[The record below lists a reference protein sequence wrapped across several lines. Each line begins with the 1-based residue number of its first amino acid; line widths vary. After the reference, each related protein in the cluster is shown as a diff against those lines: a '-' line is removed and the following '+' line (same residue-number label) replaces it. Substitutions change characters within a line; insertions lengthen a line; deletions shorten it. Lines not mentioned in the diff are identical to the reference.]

1 MKKITITCM
10 LTALLLG
17 LPGVAR
23 AQEGDTE
30 LFYEDFGTAS
40 SKKDEPIEDHVW
52 NTNDKQ
58 MFSWTVGEESS
69 INVRTN
75 NDSEGAYTGASGDG
89 NLYFKG
95 EASLTITGIP
105 AAHYRNLRLC
115 LGIFSKNSADVN
127 TELLGTPTKADGN
140 YMTVSRSLD
149 GGEFEAFCDFYDLDL
164 PQEGDQWTY
173 VDGLLVADSA
183 ETVSLTFSS
192 HLDPAADGGIRLD
205 DLRLKGQSVET
216 GLTET
221 LVPDVIAVSGRTIRY
236 QGRQGRAGVYSLG
249 GVKVGEVPA
258 GSSLTL
264 RGVPAGVYV
273 VSTPTSR
280 IKVSLQ

>member
-10 LTALLLG
+10 MTALLLG

-23 AQEGDTE
+23 AQEGRTE
-30 LFYEDFGTAS
+30 LFYEDFGTAA

-58 MFSWTVGEESS
+58 MFSWTAGEESS

-75 NDSEGAYTGASGDG
+75 NDSEKAYMGASGDG

-105 AAHYRNLRLC
+105 TAHYSDLRLYF
-115 LGIFSKNSADVN
+115 GIFSKNSADVN
-127 TELLGTPTKADGN
+127 TELLGTPSKADGN
-140 YMTVSRSLD
+140 YMTVSRSLN
-149 GGEFEAFCDFYDLDL
+149 GGEFKEFYDFYDLGL
-164 PQEGDQWTY
+164 SQKGDVWDY
-173 VDGLLVADSA
+173 VDGMLVADSA
-183 ETVSLTFSS
+183 ETVSLTFTS
-192 HLDPAADGGIRLD
+192 HLNPAADGGIRLD
-205 DLRLKGQSVET
+205 DIRLKGRSVTT

-236 QGRQGRAGVYSLG
+236 QGRQGRAEVYSLG
-249 GVKVGEVPA
+249 GVRVGEVPA

-264 RGVPAGVYV
+264 QGVPAGVYV
-273 VSTPTSR
+273 VATPTSR
-280 IKVSLQ
+280 TKVSLQ